1 MALFRFATYSALAAA
16 VLTLAVACGAGAPA
30 TDPSAGDAAS
40 ANDSEISVDNGSQDL
55 GSTLDT
61 PDSEPVDIG
70 PVWQPSAI
78 KELFGFWVNDDGD
91 NWRVF
96 EFGLGSTDPDMVEI
110 SPAYYLFKYPKSAF
124 KPVQIQRGRAS
135 LALGPVLVLKPVWA
149 SDPQAVGQEFKQAL
163 LPAPLSTIALEVGAG
178 SGNVRIYTKSL
189 DFP

>member
-1 MALFRFATYSALAAA
+1 MGQCLNLVALLA
-16 VLTLAVACGAGAPA
+16 VLLVFASGCGARSTATPDPIAADSSGAV
-30 TDPSAGDAAS
+30 DAADAVDDNAQDS
-40 ANDSEISVDNGSQDL
+40 AF
-55 GSTLDT
+55 TPDT
-61 PDSEPVDIG
+61 PDIAAVDIG

-96 EFGLGSTDPDMVEI
+96 EFGLGSTDPDMVEV

-135 LALGPVLVLKPVWA
+135 LALGPILVLKPVWA
-149 SDPQAVGQEFKQAL
+149 SDPQAVGVEFKQAL
-163 LPAPLSTIALEVGAG
+163 LPAPLSSIVLEAGVGT
-178 SGNVRIYTKSL
+178 GNGRLYTKAL